1 MADKVEGGRYA
12 HRPTQTSLS
21 QGLMLACAYESN
33 LGERYPEA
41 TGTLIGW
48 PLPRDPGASQGIVGL
63 ESNLRDGERLAK
75 RKNDSG
81 TGRES

>member
-1 MADKVEGGRYA
+1 
-12 HRPTQTSLS
+12 
-21 QGLMLACAYESN
+21 MLTCAYESD

-75 RKNDSG
+75 RKNGSG
-81 TGRES
+81 TGPGKLERVQERAPGVLPPSS